1 MSLSAAEV
9 RRHNFAS
16 AVEAAGGVPAFCK
29 KTELNPDYVRQ
40 LLNGKDHK
48 GGRNIGERAARK
60 IEGLIGKERNWLDQ
74 VHGPVGVKA
83 AERPAR
89 EPQPEFQAAQL
100 ENSLH
105 AIRLALGALFVDMA
119 RFKPAE
125 GARVAETIR
134 ATIPE
139 NFQDRGLLAGLLE
152 ALDAGTA
159 AAKVAPARKR
169 APRPSGRS
177 S

>member
-1 MSLSAAEV
+1 MGLSAAEV
-9 RRHNFAS
+9 RRHNFAA

-40 LLNGKDHK
+40 LLNGKDNK
-48 GGRNIGERAARK
+48 GGRNIGDRAARK
-60 IEGLIGKERNWLDQ
+60 IEELLGMGRNWLDQ
-74 VHGPVGVKA
+74 VHGPIGM
-83 AERPAR
+83 EAR
-89 EPQPEFQAAQL
+89 ESRRVAEPDFQTAQT

-105 AIRLALGALFVDMA
+105 AIRLALGALFIEMA
-119 RFKPAE
+119 RSRPAE

-139 NFQDRGLLAGLLE
+139 NYQDRGLLSGLLE
-152 ALDAGTA
+152 ALDAGA
-159 AAKVAPARKR
+159 AATKAAPARKR